1 MLKLVAA
8 AIAAAATA
16 LIIEAIPSPVASPD
30 AICAA
35 CG

>member
-8 AIAAAATA
+8 VMTAAATA
-16 LIIEAIPSPVASPD
+16 LVIEAIASPVASPD

>member
-1 MLKLVAA
+1 MLKLIAVAMTAVAA
-8 AIAAAATA
+8 A
-16 LIIEAIPSPVASPD
+16 LIIEAIASPAASPD